1 MQIDV
6 LYISLHKYQPS
17 NHNNSHREPLAPLF
31 NFKPVDCL
39 YHSVN
44 SINISLSVISI
55 SHKTHVHDCYTGNS
69 VFTNENFTPQ
79 KIEMQILLK
88 FNEKSYKVLIFQLK
102 RATEAKNCDEHIYF
116 GMKRW
121 GKNPIL

>member
-1 MQIDV
+1 MTAILETQF
-6 LYISLHKYQPS
+6 SQMKTLHPK
-17 NHNNSHREPLAPLF
+17 
-31 NFKPVDCL
+31 
-39 YHSVN
+39 
-44 SINISLSVISI
+44 
-55 SHKTHVHDCYTGNS
+55 
-69 VFTNENFTPQ
+69 

-102 RATEAKNCDEHIYF
+102 RATEAKNCDEHIYS